1 MADKQPPAA
10 PATPKAAESTAIVDW
25 QAELSALAVATAEAE
40 KPSGNWVSFK
50 NGRLSIGGNQMK
62 DDKVQCIVVNSVFEN
77 QWYMH
82 KFDPDN
88 PQSPDCYAIADLEED
103 LKPHKD
109 SGAPQSPTCAECP
122 KNAWGSDPGGGRGK
136 ACKNVR
142 RLAMIAAVDASHP
155 DHVKKADIAIAK
167 LPVTSVANWSTY
179 ANQIANVLK
188 LPPLAV
194 ISEMSVEPNS
204 KTIFQVNFAL
214 IDKVSDSAVIQA
226 LLGKRKDT
234 MELMHSGY
242 EKNVPKQPEAA
253 RKF

>member
-1 MADKQPPAA
+1 MADKAPPT
-10 PATPKAAESTAIVDW
+10 PAKAESTAVTDW
-25 QAELSALAVATAEAE
+25 QAELASLAVATAEAE
-40 KPSGNWVSFK
+40 KPSGNWVSFRH
-50 NGRLSIGGNQMK
+50 GRLSIGGNPMK
-62 DDKVQCIVVNSVFEN
+62 DDKVQCIVINSVFEN
-77 QWYMH
+77 QWYKD

-88 PQSPDCYAIADLEED
+88 PQSPSCYAISESEDD

-109 SGAPQSPTCAECP
+109 SEAPQAPTCAECP

-142 RLAMIAAVDASHP
+142 RLAMIASVDATIP
-155 DHVKKADIAIAK
+155 GNVKKADVAVAK

-194 ISEMSVEPNS
+194 ITEMSVEPNA
-204 KTIFQVNFAL
+204 KTQFQVNFAL
-214 IDKVSDSAVIQA
+214 IDKIEDGAVIQA
-226 LLGKRKDT
+226 LLSKRKDT
-234 MELMHSGY
+234 MDLMNSGY
-242 EKNVPKQPEAA
+242 EKNAPQQPQAQ